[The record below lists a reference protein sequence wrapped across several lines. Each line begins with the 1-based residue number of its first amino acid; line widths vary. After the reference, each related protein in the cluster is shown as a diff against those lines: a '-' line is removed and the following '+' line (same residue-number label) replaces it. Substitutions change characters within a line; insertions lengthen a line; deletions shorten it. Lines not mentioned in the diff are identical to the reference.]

1 MEEFPIISY
10 GLRILIFFI
19 LVIKFSKENVF
30 LKLVLILTG
39 ASITADILG
48 HVLMKL
54 NKSTLIIISF
64 YVVIELLIVQLIFLK
79 ISSFKSPLRLF
90 SVAFTVIVSTSLIVG
105 MAIYGVDQP
114 YEFLW
119 SIASIF
125 ECVFSFLLSILIII
139 NLKIDSLDLPIEL
152 WVLAG
157 IFIYTTFSIVPLASF
172 NLRLYNDEPELG
184 AMIYEIFI
192 VTGNIFKDICFGIY
206 ALLLTRKKPGWT
218 IIQ

>member
-1 MEEFPIISY
+1 
-10 GLRILIFFI
+10 
-19 LVIKFSKENVF
+19 
-30 LKLVLILTG
+30 VLILTG